1 MKKPIFNTAVAVAVA
16 VAAVF
21 CIGCGGGGGSKP
33 ASLKGQWVDVNPKPE
48 DSEEFELLSDG
59 TAMFKNGDLTV
70 SGTWN
75 VVDKRF
81 IVTVNMEGTSVS
93 EAYNYKLSGYEL
105 TLVNDK
111 GDTSTCV
118 KKEKWGEFKE
128 KRIAAA
134 TSTFK
139 DSRDGKSYKVVK
151 IGGQS
156 WFAENLNYAAE
167 GSKCYENSDDNCA
180 KYGRLYDWATAM
192 KACPAGTHLPT
203 DKEWTTLVDYAGG
216 EEKAGKKLKSTAG
229 WKEDGNGTNDY
240 GFLALPGGDG
250 AGVNDDRFGNA
261 GEAGFWWSATES
273 INNYVGR
280 WQVDRY
286 SGKVYGGHSYN
297 AALLSVRCLQD

>member
-1 MKKPIFNTAVAVAVA
+1 MKKPIFNTAVAVAI
-16 VAAVF
+16 AAIF
-21 CIGCGGGGGSKP
+21 CIGCGSGGGGNKP
-33 ASLKGQWVDVNPKPE
+33 ASLMGQWVDVNPKPE

-59 TAMFKNGDLTV
+59 TAMFKKEGMSV

-81 IVTVNMEGTSVS
+81 IVTVNMGGTSMS

-118 KKEKWGEFKE
+118 KKEKLKEFKE

-192 KACPAGTHLPT
+192 KACPAGFHLPT
-203 DKEWTTLVDYAGG
+203 NDEWTTLTDAVGGKDIAGT
-216 EEKAGKKLKSTAG
+216 KLKSMAG
-229 WKEDGNGTNDY
+229 WKEDSGTNDY
-240 GFLALPGGDG
+240 GFSALPGGDG
-250 AGVNDDRFGNA
+250 SNDGTFEDT
-261 GEAGFWWSATES
+261 GETGLWWSATVTDS
-273 INNYVGR
+273 DGDAAWG
-280 WQVDRY
+280 WQVEYNRE
-286 SGKVYGGHSYN
+286 KVYRNGYYKTKLFS
-297 AALLSVRCLQD
+297 SVRCLQD